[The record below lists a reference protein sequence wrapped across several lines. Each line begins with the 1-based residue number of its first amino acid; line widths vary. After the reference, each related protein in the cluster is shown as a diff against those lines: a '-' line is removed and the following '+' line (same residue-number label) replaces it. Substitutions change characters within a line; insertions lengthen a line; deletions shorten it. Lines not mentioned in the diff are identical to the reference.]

1 MRSILGKLILAPVVM
16 AAVALAA
23 NTASAETA
31 VKVPFNFT
39 VAGNSFPAGAYTLQ
53 KDVRGDTVTLK
64 NKNTAQSYTFLIGPG
79 DAAPTDSNVT
89 LKFDEVGAGH
99 ALRSI
104 QYGAQITGRL
114 DRGAFESEHMTSS
127 GR

>member
-1 MRSILGKLILAPVVM
+1 MRSIFGKLILAPVVM
-16 AAVALAA
+16 AAAALA
-23 NTASAETA
+23 TTSASAESS

-39 VAGNSFPAGAYTLQ
+39 VAGNSMPAGAYSIE
-53 KDVRGDTVTLK
+53 KDSTGNTVTLK
-64 NKNTAQSYTFLIGPG
+64 SKATSQSYTFLIGPG

-89 LKFDEVGAGH
+89 LRFDELGGGH

-104 QYGAQITGRL
+104 QYGPQITSRL
-114 DRGAFESEHMTSS
+114 DRGTFESEHMTAS